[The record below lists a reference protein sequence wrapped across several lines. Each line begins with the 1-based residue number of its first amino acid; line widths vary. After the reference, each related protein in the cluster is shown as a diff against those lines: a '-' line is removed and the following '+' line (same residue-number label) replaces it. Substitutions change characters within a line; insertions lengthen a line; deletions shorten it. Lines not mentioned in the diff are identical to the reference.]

1 MMTNMLRPF
10 ENIVDS
16 MWGDLDR
23 LTLENE
29 FPTNIIESDDC
40 YTIEMAVPG
49 MERKNFHIKEHNGVL
64 DLRICKGHRFYWPW
78 QKNHVYV
85 HCDERLRIPICI
97 DTDKISANV
106 INGILYIRLPKKESY
121 VSDNSNGKG
130 EESTIPIMVA

>member
-10 ENIVDS
+10 ENIRDS

-49 MERKNFHIKEHNGVL
+49 MERKNFHIKEHNGML
-64 DLRICKGHRFYWPW
+64 YLRIRKGHRFCWPW
-78 QKNHVYV
+78 QKNSVYV
-85 HCDERLRIPICI
+85 HCDERLRIPTCI
-97 DTDKISANV
+97 DINKISANV
-106 INGILYIRLPKKESY
+106 NNGILYIRLPKKESY
-121 VSDNSNGKG
+121 VSDNSNGK
-130 EESTIPIMVA
+130 ESMRPIMVA